1 VDLGH
6 ETAHRFFCMTFQG
19 IDPDGDEVDLER
31 YGSVLNIY
39 VTRIFGEEFTL
50 IKAKWFKAESSHV
63 DLKIEN
69 VKIRLDLAVDPTK
82 DSWTSIR
89 DLLVSGRQVVVSPL
103 DYAPGLAVVLDRR
116 FDTLI
121 LPEDD

>member
-1 VDLGH
+1 
-6 ETAHRFFCMTFQG
+6 MTFQG

-39 VTRIFGEEFTL
+39 VLRIFGEEFTL